1 MFVSVIL
8 STFNSPDWL
17 TKVVLGYS
25 VQTHQQF
32 ELVIADDGS
41 DLNTQRCIE
50 QLRRSLNLSVRHV
63 WQPNHGFRKCRI
75 LNRAIQAATAD
86 YLIFS
91 DGDCIPRRD
100 FIAQHIRFAAP
111 GRLLSGGAVYL
122 PRTLSELISADDIIS
137 GRVCNAEWL
146 KTHGCKPT
154 RKFLRLVAKNR
165 VAAILD
171 KLTTTRATF
180 NGQNTSIWK
189 ADVLR
194 VNGFDQRLGY
204 GGLDRELGERLFNTG
219 VRPRQIRHQ
228 AICVHLDH
236 SRSYVDPAIIAHN
249 RKIRAE
255 NRQSRSCWT
264 AYGIQQNADLQR
276 RDVDQAIELNS
287 WTISEV
293 IDRRSD
299 QPSSQESVFSCDAI
313 PNTGTALD
321 PIA

>member
-17 TKVVLGYS
+17 AKAVLGYS
-25 VQTHQQF
+25 AQTHRQF
-32 ELVIADDGS
+32 EIVIADDGS
-41 DLNTQRCIE
+41 DLSTQRCIE

-100 FIAQHIRFAAP
+100 FIAQHVRFAAP

-122 PRTLSELISADDIIS
+122 PRELSEQISADDIIS

-146 KTHGCKPT
+146 KSQGCKPN
-154 RKFLRLVAKNR
+154 RRFLRLIAKNR
-165 VAAILD
+165 VAALLD

-194 VNGFDQRLGY
+194 VNGFDERLGY
-204 GGLDRELGERLFNTG
+204 GGLDRELGERLFNAG
-219 VRPRQIRHQ
+219 IKPRQIRYR
-228 AICVHLDH
+228 AVCVHLDH
-236 SRSYVDPAIIAHN
+236 SRNYVDPAIIAHN
-249 RKIRAE
+249 RKIRVE
-255 NRQSRSCWT
+255 NRRNRICWT
-264 AYGIQQNADLQR
+264 PYGIQQAADTQGQ
-276 RDVDQAIELNS
+276 DVDQAIELDS
-287 WTISEV
+287 WTVSEV

-299 QPSSQESVFSCDAI
+299 QPSAQESAFSHDTLSEA
-313 PNTGTALD
+313 TATLG

>member
-17 TKVVLGYS
+17 AKVVLGYS

-41 DLNTQRCIE
+41 DLHTQRCIE
-50 QLRRSLNLSVRHV
+50 QLRRGLKLSLRHV
-63 WQPNHGFRKCRI
+63 WHPNQGFRKCRI
-75 LNRAIQAATAD
+75 LNRAIQAASAD

-111 GRLLSGGAVYL
+111 GLLLSGGAVYL
-122 PRTLSELISADDIIS
+122 PRKLSEQISADDIVS

-146 KTHGCKPT
+146 KAQGCKPN

-180 NGQNTSIWK
+180 NGQNTSVWK

-194 VNGFDQRLGY
+194 VNGFDERLGY
-204 GGLDRELGERLFNTG
+204 GGLDRELGERLFNSG
-219 VRPRQIRHQ
+219 IRPRQIRHR
-228 AICVHLDH
+228 AVCVHLDH
-236 SRSYVDPAIIAHN
+236 SRNYVDPAIIAEN
-249 RKIRAE
+249 RKIRVE
-255 NRQSRSCWT
+255 NRRNLSRWT
-264 AYGIQQNADLQR
+264 PYGIQQAGNLQR
-276 RDVDQAIELNS
+276 LDVNQAIELDS
-287 WTISEV
+287 WTVSEV
-293 IDRRSD
+293 IDRRTD
-299 QPSSQESVFSCDAI
+299 QPSAEESVVSYDTISDA
-313 PNTGTALD
+313 PATLD
-321 PIA
+321 PII